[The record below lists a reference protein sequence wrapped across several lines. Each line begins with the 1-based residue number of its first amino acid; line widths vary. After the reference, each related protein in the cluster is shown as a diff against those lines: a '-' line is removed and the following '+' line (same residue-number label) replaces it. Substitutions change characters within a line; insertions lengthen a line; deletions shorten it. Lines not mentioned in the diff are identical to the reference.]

1 MPDRGEAT
9 LANTVRVRVSRWEDN
24 VKKVSL
30 AFLAAMMVLGLAV
43 SPSAA
48 QAVQPVAEPG
58 YQALACSV
66 NALAPRVIS
75 GPKRVQAR
83 GEVRCTNSG
92 DRIDRI
98 VVWTWVQWFCC
109 TETQIQTIALNKRT
123 FHDVASGAT
132 LRTSAA
138 RGCTSETGFA
148 YLFRSK
154 VVIWVYDSYDD
165 LVHTQKD
172 FTPGGGL
179 FKQLPCGD
187 ADGF

>member
-1 MPDRGEAT
+1 VKRASLAT
-9 LANTVRVRVSRWEDN
+9 LA
-24 VKKVSL
+24 
-30 AFLAAMMVLGLAV
+30 AIMVVGLFAV
-43 SPSAA
+43 TPANA
-48 QAVQPVAEPG
+48 QAVQPVSEP
-58 YQALACSV
+58 AFHELACSV

-98 VVWTWVQWFCC
+98 VVWTSVQWFCC
-109 TETQIQTIALNKRT
+109 TETQIQTIAVNKRT
-123 FHDVASGAT
+123 FDNFASGAT

-138 RGCTSETGFA
+138 RGCTSETGFD

-172 FTPGGGL
+172 FTPGGGQ